1 MTGRSGFACERS
13 LKAGPPPFCEVVKHN
28 HLDGRPGSEIILLTV
43 ARQHRTL
50 TGFAIK
56 PLHPG
61 IEAPKRL
68 REFYILPEDKSSE
81 RVHFTDAV
89 DQLIYHC

>member
-1 MTGRSGFACERS
+1 MKR
-13 LKAGPPPFCEVVKHN
+13 N
-28 HLDGRPGSEIILLTV
+28 HLDGRPGLELVLLTV

-68 REFYILPEDKSSE
+68 NEFYILPEDKSRESCE
-81 RVHFTDAV
+81 QVVSRSAHGIQFMAKDYAV
-89 DQLIYHC
+89 YRDLSLEL